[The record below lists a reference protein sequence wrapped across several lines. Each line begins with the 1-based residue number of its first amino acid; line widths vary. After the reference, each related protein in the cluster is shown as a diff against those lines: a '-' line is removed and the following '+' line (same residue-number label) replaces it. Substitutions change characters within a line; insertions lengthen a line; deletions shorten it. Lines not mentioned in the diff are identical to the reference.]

1 MTTVDPKT
9 VRRSYSAREYYEPN
23 AGRSNLS
30 LLTEALVAKIELDD
44 ASPEPTATGVQ
55 FIHNGATYSVKA
67 NKEVIVCGG
76 VINSPQILELSGI
89 GSPEVLQKAGVEIK
103 VDLPSV
109 GDNLNDHSATGVVL
123 VRSPLI
129 ESVSS
134 KRTDVFKGREGRISN
149 SRGSLSQPRNHSA
162 SHGGI
167 YPAQSW
173 SFHQLSYDHWLWI
186 SSSD

>member
-123 VRSPLI
+123 V
-129 ESVSS
+129 
-134 KRTDVFKGREGRISN
+134 
-149 SRGSLSQPRNHSA
+149 
-162 SHGGI
+162 
-167 YPAQSW
+167 
-173 SFHQLSYDHWLWI
+173 
-186 SSSD
+186 